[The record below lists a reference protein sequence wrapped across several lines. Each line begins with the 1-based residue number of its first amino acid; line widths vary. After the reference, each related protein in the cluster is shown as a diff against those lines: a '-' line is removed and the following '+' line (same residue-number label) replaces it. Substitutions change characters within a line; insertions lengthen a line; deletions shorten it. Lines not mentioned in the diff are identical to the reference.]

1 MPGEFKTM
9 SVKKLLAM
17 FDIEAPDIDITD
29 LVLDSREVA
38 IHKAFVAVKGHDL
51 DGRDFIPQAIS
62 LGAKVILAESDDAQ
76 RHGDVEM
83 REQSII
89 IHFYQLNQKL
99 SKLAECFYHSP
110 AEKLDLVAVTGTNGK
125 TSTVQLISQLRYLL
139 GGSCASIGTLGTGI
153 YQPDSSLSSS
163 KNTTPDAIQMQR
175 LIAQFQLAGAT
186 QVAIEASSHA
196 LVQGR
201 INSIH
206 TKTAVFTNL
215 TRDHLDYHGSMSE
228 YARAKRLLLDQP
240 GLQHLVVNVDDP
252 EGEMWLQQVA
262 KDVEVVVCS
271 VEPSIDLSALS
282 QKYCVATN
290 VAFLSNGCEISIDSS
305 WGKADIQ
312 IGLLGRFNVA
322 NLLAALSV
330 QLLDGF
336 SLQQLAAVTDQLS
349 PVAGRMEVFNNPNG
363 ANIVVDFAHTPDA
376 LEQTL
381 LACSH
386 HCDGRLVCIF
396 GCGGDRDQGK
406 RSLMGSIAEQHAD
419 SIIVTNDN
427 SRSED
432 PKQICDQI
440 LSGFR
445 APGAVQIELDRKRA
459 IELALSQ
466 TQHNDLIVVAGKGH
480 ENTQIIGRQTLE
492 YNERAYVKNLL
503 KGNGQ

>member
-1 MPGEFKTM
+1 MQGEFQTM

-17 FDIEAPDIDITD
+17 FDIDAPDIDITD
-29 LVLDSREVA
+29 LVLDSRDVA

-62 LGAKVILAESDDAQ
+62 LGAKVILAESDTAD

-99 SKLAECFYHSP
+99 STLAEQFYHSP

-125 TSTVQLISQLRYLL
+125 TSTVQLITQLRYLL
-139 GGSCASIGTLGTGI
+139 GDACASIGTLGTGI
-153 YQPDSSLSSS
+153 FEPDSALSSS

-175 LIAQFQLAGAT
+175 LIAQFQQAGAT

-201 INSIH
+201 IKSVH

-228 YARAKRLLLDQP
+228 YARAKRLLLGQP
-240 GLQHLVVNVDDP
+240 GLQYLVVNIDDP
-252 EGEMWLQQVA
+252 ESEAWLQRVA
-262 KDVEVVVCS
+262 SDVEVVVCS
-271 VEPSIDLSALS
+271 IEPSNDLNNFPH
-282 QKYCVATN
+282 KYCVATN
-290 VAFLSNGCEISIDSS
+290 VSYMFDGCEISIDSS
-305 WGKADIQ
+305 WGKADIL
-312 IGLLGRFNVA
+312 IALLGRFNVA
-322 NLLAALSV
+322 NFLAALSV
-330 QLLDGF
+330 QLLHGF
-336 SLQQLAAVTDQLS
+336 SLQQLTAVTTQLT
-349 PVAGRMEVFNNPNG
+349 PVAGRMEVFNNPKG
-363 ANIVVDFAHTPDA
+363 ANVVVDFAHTPDA

-381 LACSH
+381 LACGK

-432 PKQICDQI
+432 PEQICQQI
-440 LSGFR
+440 LSGCR
-445 APGAVQIELDRKRA
+445 APDAAQIELDRKRA
-459 IELALSQ
+459 IQLALSQ
-466 TQHNDLIVVAGKGH
+466 TQHNDLILVAGKGH
-480 ENTQIIGRQTLE
+480 ENTQIIGQQTLE

>member
-1 MPGEFKTM
+1 MQGDVHTM
-9 SVKKLLAM
+9 SVKTLLAT
-17 FDIEAPDIDITD
+17 FDIQAPDIEITD

-62 LGAKVILAESDDAQ
+62 LGAKVILAESCDELC
-76 RHGDVEM
+76 HGEVEM

-99 SKLAECFYHSP
+99 SALAEQFYHRP

-125 TSTVQLISQLRYLL
+125 TSTVQLITQLRHLL
-139 GGSCASIGTLGTGI
+139 GDVCASIGTLGSGV
-153 YQPDSSLSSS
+153 YQPDSILSSS

-175 LIAQFQLAGAT
+175 LIAQFQQLGAT

-201 INSIH
+201 ISHVHCKI
-206 TKTAVFTNL
+206 AVFTNL

-228 YARAKRLLLDQP
+228 YAAAKRLLLGQP
-240 GLQHLVVNVDDP
+240 GLQFLVVNIDDP
-252 EGEMWLQQVA
+252 ESDAWLQQVA
-262 KDVEVVVCS
+262 EDVEVVVCS
-271 VEPSIDLSALS
+271 TSLEIVVNALS
-282 QKYCVATN
+282 SKYCVATSIN
-290 VAFLSNGCEISIDSS
+290 YSSNGCAISIDSS
-305 WGKADIQ
+305 WGKADIHCA
-312 IGLLGRFNVA
+312 LLGRFNVA

-330 QLLDGF
+330 QLLNGF
-336 SLQQLAAVTDQLS
+336 SLQQLAPLTEQLT
-349 PVAGRMEVFNNPNG
+349 PVDGRMEIFSNSNG

-381 LACSH
+381 LACRN
-386 HCDGRLVCIF
+386 HCHGRLVCIF

-432 PKQICDQI
+432 PEQICKQI
-440 LSGFR
+440 LSGCR
-445 APGAVQIELDRKRA
+445 APEAIQIELDRKRA
-459 IELALSQ
+459 IQLALSQ
-466 TQHNDLIVVAGKGH
+466 TQHNDLILVAGKGH
-480 ENTQIIGRQTLE
+480 ENTQVIGQKSLE

>member
-1 MPGEFKTM
+1 MQGEFQTM
-9 SVKKLLAM
+9 SIKELLAI
-17 FDIEAPDIDITD
+17 FNIEAPDIDITD

-62 LGAKVILAESDDAQ
+62 LGAKVILAESENAES
-76 RHGDVEM
+76 HGDVEM

-99 SKLAECFYHSP
+99 SALAECFYHSP

-125 TSTVQLISQLRYLL
+125 TSTVQLITQLRYLL
-139 GGSCASIGTLGTGI
+139 GDSSASIGTLGTGI
-153 YQPDSSLSSS
+153 YEPGSALISS

-201 INSIH
+201 INSVC

-240 GLQHLVVNVDDP
+240 GLQYLVVNIDDP
-252 EGEMWLQQVA
+252 ESEVWLQKVA
-262 KDVEVVVCS
+262 EDVEVVVCA
-271 VEPSIDLSALS
+271 VEPSIDLDAFPH
-282 QKYCVATN
+282 KFCVATN
-290 VAFLSNGCEISIDSS
+290 VSFLSNGCEISIDSS
-305 WGKADIQ
+305 WGKADIH
-312 IGLLGRFNVA
+312 IELLGRFNVA

-330 QLLDGF
+330 QLLNGF
-336 SLQQLAAVTDQLS
+336 SLKQLAKVSEHLT
-349 PVAGRMEVFNNPNG
+349 PVAGRMEIFENPNG

-381 LACSH
+381 LACSN
-386 HCDGRLVCIF
+386 HCTGQLVCIF

-432 PKQICDQI
+432 PKQICQQI
-440 LSGFR
+440 LSGCR
-445 APGAVQIELDRKRA
+445 APEAVQIELDRKRA
-459 IELALSQ
+459 IQLALAQ

-492 YNERAYVKNLL
+492 YNERAYVNNLL